1 MTSFKN
7 FIQKDEV
14 STVLM
19 SHSGVMNSEQP
30 YNDYPYIEY
39 PYPDYTSARTIPATG
54 TRKFVMAPE
63 PMIDFG
69 EPASLRVAERITSMP
84 RRLYLIPTRDDYP
97 GSEYDQSLA
106 ANEQIDSPP
115 APTPTPLDELPNLE
129 EWITKFSYS
138 LIEIWNG
145 KRPAM
150 QLARWSHRR
159 VFATL
164 VTQVG
169 AFSPSPKIRRV
180 HIHQPIEGVA
190 ESVVL
195 LRMGNRIRS
204 LILRFEGV
212 DKRWVC
218 TQMWLL

>member
-1 MTSFKN
+1 
-7 FIQKDEV
+7 
-14 STVLM
+14 M
-19 SHSGVMNSEQP
+19 SHSGVMNSEQTKP
-30 YNDYPYIEY
+30 SQSYGDQPYIEY
-39 PYPDYTSARTIPATG
+39 PYPGYITERTTPMPNRSHFAI
-54 TRKFVMAPE
+54 APE
-63 PMIDFG
+63 PMLDFD
-69 EPASLRVAERITSMP
+69 EPATMRIAERITEIP
-84 RRLYLIPTRDDYP
+84 RRLYLVPTRDDYP
-97 GSEYDQSLA
+97 GSEYDRTLA
-106 ANEQIDSPP
+106 ASDLIDSPP
-115 APTPTPLDELPNLE
+115 SPTPTPLDELPDLE

-138 LIEIWNG
+138 LVEIWNG

-169 AFSPSPKIRRV
+169 AFSPAPKIRRV

-195 LRMGNRIRS
+195 LRIGNRIRS

>member
-1 MTSFKN
+1 
-7 FIQKDEV
+7 
-14 STVLM
+14 M
-19 SHSGVMNSEQP
+19 SHSGVMNTEQSHTNQS
-30 YNDYPYIEY
+30 YIDQPYIEY
-39 PYPDYTSARTIPATG
+39 PYPGYITERTIPMPSDPRYASTQ
-54 TRKFVMAPE
+54 E
-63 PMIDFG
+63 PMLDFD
-69 EPASLRVAERITSMP
+69 EPTTIRIAERITEIP
-84 RRLYLIPTRDDYP
+84 RRLYLVPTHDDYP
-97 GSEYDQSLA
+97 GSEYDRTLA
-106 ANEQIDSPP
+106 ASDLIDAPP
-115 APTPTPLDELPNLE
+115 SPTPTPLEELPNLE

-138 LIEIWNG
+138 LVEIWNG

-169 AFSPSPKIRRV
+169 AFSPTPKIRRV

-195 LRMGNRIRS
+195 LRIGNRIRS

>member
-1 MTSFKN
+1 MAGELPQGSA
-7 FIQKDEV
+7 
-14 STVLM
+14 
-19 SHSGVMNSEQP
+19 MNSQQ
-30 YNDYPYIEY
+30 PYIEY
-39 PYPDYTSARTIPATG
+39 PFSGYAAQNVLPTHGDRSRVQRPQPMLDFEEESAAQLADQVKSI
-54 TRKFVMAPE
+54 
-63 PMIDFG
+63 
-69 EPASLRVAERITSMP
+69 P
-84 RRLYLIPTRDDYP
+84 RRLFLVPTRDDYP
-97 GSEYDQSLA
+97 GSEYDRTLA
-106 ANEQIDSPP
+106 ASEQSEGPA
-115 APTPTPLDELPNLE
+115 APTPTPIDELPDLE
-129 EWITKFSYS
+129 DWITKFVYS

-145 KRPAM
+145 SRPAM

-169 AFSPSPKIRRV
+169 AFAPAPKIRRV

-195 LRMGNRIRS
+195 LRIGNRVRS